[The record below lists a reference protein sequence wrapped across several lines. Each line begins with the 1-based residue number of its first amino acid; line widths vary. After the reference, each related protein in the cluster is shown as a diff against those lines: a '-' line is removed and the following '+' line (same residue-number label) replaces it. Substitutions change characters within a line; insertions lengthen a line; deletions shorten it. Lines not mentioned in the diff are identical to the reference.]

1 MYPAIINNRGFSLI
15 ELLVAFTISVAA
27 LAVMFQ
33 IYVKGTTSAILGEE
47 FAQAISIAE
56 SRLAMASVEQYI
68 NNPSYEG
75 IALNKYQWTVF
86 VTDFESQSTSDELNV
101 ITLKE
106 VNVNVAWHS
115 RGRDRHINLKTIKPE
130 FKE

>member
-1 MYPAIINNRGFSLI
+1 MCPAVINNRGFSLI
-15 ELLVAFTISVAA
+15 ELLVAFTISAIA
-27 LAVMFQ
+27 LTVMFQ
-33 IYVKGTTSAILGEE
+33 IYVKGTTSSILGEE
-47 FAQAISIAE
+47 YAQAISIAE

-68 NNPSYEG
+68 NNSPYEG
-75 IALNKYQWTVF
+75 IALNKYQWTVS
-86 VTDFESQSTSDELNV
+86 VTDFESNGASDELNA

-115 RGRDRHINLKTIKPE
+115 RGRNRHINLNTIKPV